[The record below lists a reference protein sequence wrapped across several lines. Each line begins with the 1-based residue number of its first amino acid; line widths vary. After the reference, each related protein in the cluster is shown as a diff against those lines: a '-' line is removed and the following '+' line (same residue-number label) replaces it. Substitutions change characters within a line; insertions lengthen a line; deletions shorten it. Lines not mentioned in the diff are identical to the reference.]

1 MKQDTT
7 LKITRAREQ
16 ILTLLRE
23 ANCPVCYEDIKERIS
38 MDKATFYRNII
49 TFEAHGMIRSF
60 ESNNKK
66 RYYEL
71 YQTPHAHFFCT
82 QCDRIQCIQEDLHIQ
97 LENYQIEDVMLKGI
111 CPHCQE
117 LQTGESP
124 SESLR

>member
-49 TFEAHGMIRSF
+49 TFESHGMIKSF

-71 YQTPHAHFFCT
+71 YQAPHTHFLCT
-82 QCDRIQCIQEDLHIQ
+82 QCDRIQCIRDDLRIQ

-111 CPHCQE
+111 CPRCQ
-117 LQTGESP
+117 QM
-124 SESLR
+124 